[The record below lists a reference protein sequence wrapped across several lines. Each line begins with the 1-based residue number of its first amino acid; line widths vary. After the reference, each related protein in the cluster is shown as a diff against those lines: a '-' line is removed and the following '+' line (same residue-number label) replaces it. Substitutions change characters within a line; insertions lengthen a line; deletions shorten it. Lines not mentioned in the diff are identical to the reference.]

1 MGERK
6 IKASEA
12 GFKLI
17 SQKIEIRRWAVSDLQ
32 WLALVEEVNGSA
44 VDHYGTDSKRG
55 QISLSTWQRF
65 AKNEGV
71 SPKIFWWCCRALE
84 LDPEEVRSPDE
95 SSPEPEAIYIQR
107 PPLESQCDHAL
118 QQPGAL
124 VRVRGPRQLGKTRLL
139 CWLLEQARHRGDRPV
154 FLDMQTADDRDRADL
169 TAWLQWFC
177 RETARSLQLDPA
189 IVAEA
194 WDLDSTPKNNC
205 SELWLNAFL
214 KPSDRP
220 LVVALDNVD
229 LLFTQSWAKDFFGLI
244 RGWFDKAKTLS
255 QWKKVRFI
263 LSYSTEVYIE
273 LEIHQS
279 PFNVGHEA
287 RLPNFTLEQA
297 SQWAEQLEL
306 ALTSSQ
312 VADLVGVTGG
322 YPHLLELAWRELQGQ
337 TPDAIANLVAQ
348 APTLAGIYRSDL
360 TKLHDLAKQAQ
371 LGAAIAQMVASDEA
385 VRLDLDTMRSLERLG
400 LGQFVGQGIAWR
412 CAMYRDFFAAYP
424 VR

>member
-1 MGERK
+1 
-6 IKASEA
+6 
-12 GFKLI
+12 
-17 SQKIEIRRWAVSDLQ
+17 
-32 WLALVEEVNGSA
+32 
-44 VDHYGTDSKRG
+44 
-55 QISLSTWQRF
+55 
-65 AKNEGV
+65 
-71 SPKIFWWCCRALE
+71 
-84 LDPEEVRSPDE
+84 
-95 SSPEPEAIYIQR
+95 
-107 PPLESQCDHAL
+107 
-118 QQPGAL
+118 
-124 VRVRGPRQLGKTRLL
+124 
-139 CWLLEQARHRGDRPV
+139 LEQARQRGDRPV

-360 TKLHDLAKQAQ
+360 NKLYDLAKQAQ